1 MRCSSQP
8 PLTSSAQTGS
18 RTPSEFSVREHPA
31 ERINSRLWA
40 LIKAATLRGEGIH
53 TTHPVLCQLWRDPKR
68 QTNLTRLIKHI
79 DVQALDES
87 RSVGMLLAVSK
98 TSDVVDAHLAI
109 TAEMLGTFVLTA
121 DPADMTK
128 LGARFET
135 Y

>member
-1 MRCSSQP
+1 MLVATATDIFSTDTQQNTGRVQRP
-8 PLTSSAQTGS
+8 RTSSRTHQLTPVGLGQGGS
-18 RTPSEFSVREHPA
+18 S
-31 ERINSRLWA
+31 SR
-40 LIKAATLRGEGIH
+40 RRDPH
-53 TTHPVLCQLWRDPKR
+53 THPVLCQVWRDPKR

-87 RSVGMLLAVSK
+87 RSVGMLLAVGK

-128 LGARFET
+128 LGTRFET